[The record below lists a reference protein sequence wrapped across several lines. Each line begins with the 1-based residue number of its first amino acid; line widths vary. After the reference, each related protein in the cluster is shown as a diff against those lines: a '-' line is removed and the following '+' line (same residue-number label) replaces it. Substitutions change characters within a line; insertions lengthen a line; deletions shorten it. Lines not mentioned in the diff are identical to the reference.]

1 MFPIS
6 WYYYINMTKQR
17 AQIVAT
23 IGPASK
29 ETAILKAMIDHGM
42 DVARLNFSWGTYEEH
57 AARIAT
63 VRKFAHELGKHIP
76 IIQDLSGPRIQEKSG
91 HEFDPTAEHVL
102 TSKDLKD
109 LDFGAGQK
117 IEYIAMSF
125 VGDARDVEYLRKEM
139 TARGMSAKIIAKIER
154 AKALAG
160 DNLTAIIAAA
170 DAVMVARGDLGN
182 EIPLEHIPYVQLDII
197 KAAKRA
203 KKPVITATQMML
215 SMVNAPVPTRAEV
228 SDVAFA
234 IIEGSDAVML
244 SEESAQGKYPVETV
258 TMMQKI
264 ILEAERHEY
273 NPIIHSL

>member
-1 MFPIS
+1 
-6 WYYYINMTKQR
+6 
-17 AQIVAT
+17 
-23 IGPASK
+23 
-29 ETAILKAMIDHGM
+29 
-42 DVARLNFSWGTYEEH
+42 
-57 AARIAT
+57 
-63 VRKFAHELGKHIP
+63 
-76 IIQDLSGPRIQEKSG
+76 
-91 HEFDPTAEHVL
+91 
-102 TSKDLKD
+102 
-109 LDFGAGQK
+109 
-117 IEYIAMSF
+117 
-125 VGDARDVEYLRKEM
+125 
-139 TARGMSAKIIAKIER
+139 
-154 AKALAG
+154 
-160 DNLTAIIAAA
+160 
-170 DAVMVARGDLGN
+170 MVARGDLGN